1 MPSPAPTCAPAED
14 DGVRYP
20 FDPTLYLVTDTALCA
35 PRSVPEVVAAA
46 VAGGVT
52 AVQVRDKTAGRR
64 DLLALTRAVQA
75 VLAPTPQVRLIVND
89 AVDVALLTG
98 ADGVHVGQDDL
109 PAVDVRA
116 LLGPDALIGVSV
128 GSAAELDD
136 VLTLPAGTVDLVGL
150 SPVFAT
156 PTKPDAGTAL
166 ELDGTR
172 ELAARAR
179 AGGLVSVAIGGVHS
193 ANAAAVA
200 ATGVDGVCVVSEIC
214 AAPDPAAA
222 ARTLRGALAGELVRR

>member
-1 MPSPAPTCAPAED
+1 MSGAI
-14 DGVRYP
+14 GRRP
-20 FDPTLYLVTDTALCA
+20 FDPRLYLVTDTALCA

-75 VLAPTPQVRLIVND
+75 VLAATPSVALVVND

-109 PAVDVRA
+109 PAAEVRA
-116 LLGPDALIGVSV
+116 LLGPGPLIGVSV
-128 GSAAELDD
+128 GSAAELAG
-136 VLTLPAGTVDLVGL
+136 VLALPAGTVDLVGL
-150 SPVFAT
+150 SPVWAT

-166 ELDGTR
+166 ELAGTR
-172 ELAARAR
+172 ELATRAR
-179 AGGLVSVAIGGVHS
+179 AGGLRSVAIGGIS
-193 ANAAAVA
+193 ADTAAAVA
-200 ATGVDGVCVVSEIC
+200 ATGVDGICVVSDVC
-214 AAPDPAAA
+214 AAADPTAA
-222 ARTLRGALAGELVRR
+222 ARRLRVALAGVAA